1 MVVLICVDGARPD
14 GLALAA
20 TPHLDRIARDGSTS
34 LTVKPVHPN
43 LPLAGQQSL
52 FRGVS
57 PQTHGALGAELNG
70 FKRTIP
76 SLIDIISNADQ
87 KVGMFYTI
95 PSLRE
100 ICLPDSAAV
109 NYCNARTHV
118 SDGDNHIVE
127 MAIRTSAMEDFDF
140 LFINLGHAGYMGA
153 HYGWHSDEYIQAM
166 TFTDNCIR
174 KFTDALI
181 ALHQPVDF
189 VIASNHSGANATGP
203 DDLPL
208 HLWGYRCVQGRKL
221 TSDISL
227 LDVAPTIAYLMN
239 ITPPSEWEGK
249 LIAEAIKDHPAAEAR
264 NQTTVFG
271 LEDE

>member
-14 GLALAA
+14 GLVRAA

-34 LTVKPVHPN
+34 QTVKPVHPN

-52 FRGVS
+52 FRGVT
-57 PQTHGALGAELNG
+57 PDVHGATGVVLNG

-76 SLIDIISNADQ
+76 SLIDIIAQADQ

-100 ICLPDSAAV
+100 VCLPESADV

-127 MAIRTSAMEDFDF
+127 MAIRTAAAEDFDF
-140 LFINLGHAGYMGA
+140 MFINLGHAGYMGA

-166 TFTDNCIR
+166 TFTDNCIG

-189 VIASNHSGANATGP
+189 VIASNHSGANAAGS

-208 HLWGYRCVQGRKL
+208 YLWGYRCVQGRKL
-221 TSDISL
+221 ESDISL
-227 LDVAPTIAYLMN
+227 LDVAPTITYLMN
-239 ITPPSEWEGK
+239 LPPAKEWQGK
-249 LIAEAIKDHPAAEAR
+249 LIAEAIKDHPQAQAR
-264 NQTTVFG
+264 NQSTVFG
-271 LEDE
+271 LED

>member
-14 GLALAA
+14 GLSRAA
-20 TPHLDRIARDGSTS
+20 TPHLDRISRDGATC

-52 FRGVS
+52 FRGVT
-57 PQTHGALGAELNG
+57 PDVHGAKGAELNG

-76 SLIDIISNADQ
+76 SLIDLLAQADQ

-127 MAIRTSAMEDFDF
+127 MAIRTAAMEDFDF

-153 HYGWHSDEYIQAM
+153 HYGWDSDEYIQAM
-166 TFTDNCIR
+166 TFTDNCIG

-189 VIASNHSGANATGP
+189 VIASNHSGANSAGP

-208 HLWGYRCVQGRKL
+208 YLWGYRVVQGRKI
-221 TSDISL
+221 TTPVSL
-227 LDVAPTIAYLMN
+227 LDIAPTIAFLAGIN
-239 ITPPSEWEGK
+239 PSSEWQGR
-249 LIAEAIKDHPAAEAR
+249 LIAEAIKDTPEAEAHH
-264 NQTTVFG
+264 QTTVFG
-271 LEDE
+271 LEDY

>member
-14 GLALAA
+14 GIARAA
-20 TPHLDRIARDGSTS
+20 TPYLDRISRDGATS
-34 LTVKPVHPN
+34 FSVKPVHPN

-52 FRGVS
+52 FRGVT
-57 PQTHGALGAELNG
+57 PDIHGAKGAELNG

-76 SLIDIISNADQ
+76 SLIDLLAQADQ

-100 ICLPDSAAV
+100 ICLPDSAFV

-127 MAIRTSAMEDFDF
+127 MAIRTAAFEDFDF

-153 HYGWHSDEYIQAM
+153 HYGWQSDEYIQAM
-166 TFTDNCIR
+166 TFTDNCIG
-174 KFTDALI
+174 KFADALI

-189 VIASNHSGANATGP
+189 IIASNHSGANSPGTY
-203 DDLPL
+203 DLPL
-208 HLWGYRCVQGRKL
+208 FMWGYRMMQGCKIEQ
-221 TSDISL
+221 SVSL
-227 LDVAPTIAYLMN
+227 LDIAPTIAYLFGL
-239 ITPPSEWEGK
+239 TPPKDWQGK
-249 LIAEAIKDHPAAEAR
+249 LIAEAIKDTPEAEAR
-264 NQTTVFG
+264 NQPTVFG
-271 LEDE
+271 LEDY